1 MEDLVKL
8 FKALGDRNRIR
19 IVKLLQVKPL
29 CVCEITQILGLAI
42 STVSRHL
49 SILKGAGLIKDV
61 KVGKW
66 IEYSLTTDKNNSYIV
81 AFMPFLNFWLND
93 DDQIQRDREK
103 IQNTNRYEIC
113 GN

>member
-1 MEDLVKL
+1 MEDLVNL

-61 KVGKW
+61 KDGKW

-81 AFMPFLNFWLND
+81 ALMPFLNFWLND